1 MSAPLTANE
10 EAQTLQ
16 TIEMFEVITQS
27 DPSDYV
33 SLEILKEAYF
43 KLGRHKEVVNTAKR
57 IAQAYVHSGQISS
70 AILEYESILQLFPND
85 PDVQAA
91 LADIENKSAGLSGSR
106 ANADADMAEKPPPAP
121 INLKL
126 GNGSPTVT
134 EIDDGRRS
142 MQKLLVDGKH
152 LSLTDFNLF
161 WNTPNVK
168 ESPKQVNEP
177 FIQTLAEKQLL
188 PLDKSLKLVCEKA
201 RLSYLPLDRYDVD
214 IEFARSFPRDIC
226 LRWCILPFD
235 RMSKS
240 VMLATANP
248 FNEQVVRELDK
259 AKSDPAAKNRWLW
272 YIASPT
278 ELLKILRKVFR

>member
-1 MSAPLTANE
+1 MPAPLTSNE

-43 KLGRHKEVVNTAKR
+43 KLSRRKEVVNTAKR

-106 ANADADMAEKPPPAP
+106 ASSEVEITEKQPPAP

-126 GNGSPTVT
+126 GNGSPAVT
-134 EIDDGRRS
+134 EIDDGRRA

-152 LSLTDFNLF
+152 LSLTDFNLY

-168 ESPKQVNEP
+168 ESPKQINEP
-177 FIQTLAEKQLL
+177 FIQTLADKQLL
-188 PLDKSLKLVCEKA
+188 PLDKSLKLVCEKS

-240 VMLATANP
+240 VLLATANP
-248 FNEQVVRELDK
+248 FNEQAVHELNK
-259 AKSDPAAKNRWLW
+259 AKSDATAKNRWLW
-272 YIASPT
+272 YIASPS
-278 ELLKILRKVFR
+278 ELLKILRKTFR